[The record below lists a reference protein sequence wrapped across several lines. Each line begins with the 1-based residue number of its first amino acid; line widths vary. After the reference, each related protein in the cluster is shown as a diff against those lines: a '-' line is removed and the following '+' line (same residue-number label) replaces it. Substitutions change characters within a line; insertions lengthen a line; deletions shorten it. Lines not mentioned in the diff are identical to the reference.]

1 MIKEIKTDIVIAG
14 CGVSGLYSALNLPED
29 KKITIITKSKAEES
43 DSFLA
48 QGGICVLKDED
59 DYEDFYN
66 DTLKAG
72 HFENNPESVE
82 VMIKSSR
89 GIIDDL
95 VKKGVRFTK
104 EDGEF
109 LYTKEGAHSKPRILF
124 HKDETG
130 KEITSHLLNLVKLK
144 DNITL
149 LEEYTMVD
157 ILTKDNKCYGIVCH
171 DSNFEFVKLYADY
184 TIFATGGIGGLFNH
198 STNFP
203 HLTGDALYISLKHN
217 IELENIHYIQIHPTT
232 LYTEKK
238 ERSFLISE
246 SVRGEGAVLLNRKGE
261 RFVNELLPR
270 DVVTNAIYK
279 EMEKENSQNVWL
291 SLCGIPKEEI
301 KSHFPNILS
310 HCKDNG
316 YDITKD
322 NIPIVPAQH
331 YFMGG
336 IKIDLDAKTSMKK
349 LYAVG
354 ETACNGVHGKNRL
367 ASNSLLESL
376 VFAKR
381 ASLDIIKNYE
391 KNENQEFN
399 INIADYDNY
408 QKKYKTKVREEIEKE
423 KLKNE

>member
-48 QGGICVLKDED
+48 QGGICVLKDDD

-270 DVVTNAIYK
+270 DVVTKAIYK

-291 SLCGIPKEEI
+291 SLSGIPKEEI

-336 IKIDLDAKTSMKK
+336 IKIDLDAKTSMEK

-381 ASLDIIKNYE
+381 ASLDIIKNYN